1 MGVLDPYDAALD
13 ALDAIALVAK
23 LEDVAGHAL
32 DREILIHRA
41 DEMVLGLEQHL
52 IVRVV
57 RYGAAGGERGEPRAP
72 PAAQHVIDGVMVD
85 QGTAPPAA
93 GAEAFGEHA
102 DDGCKILSFQ
112 RAIGPGA
119 ANELIELILIPGP
132 GTNLC
137 GDLLRQHVERLLRNG
152 EAIKLAAPDAVEKR
166 CAFDQFVARERKQSA
181 LGRARNRVAG
191 APDSLQEGRDRTR

>member
-1 MGVLDPYDAALD
+1 MGILDPHDAALD
-13 ALDAIALVAK
+13 ALDAIALVAE

-52 IVRVV
+52 IVRIV
-57 RYGAAGGERGEPRAP
+57 RDGAAGGERGKPSTA
-72 PAAQHVIDGVMVD
+72 PAAQHVIDRVMVD

-93 GAEAFGEHA
+93 RAEAFGEHA
-102 DDGCKILSFQ
+102 DDGVKVLSSQ
-112 RAIGPGA
+112 RAIGPSP
-119 ANELIELILIPGP
+119 ANELIEIILIPRL

-152 EAIKLAAPDAVEKR
+152 EAIKLAAPDAVEQR
-166 CAFDQFVARERKQSA
+166 RAFDQFVA
-181 LGRARNRVAG
+181 
-191 APDSLQEGRDRTR
+191 